1 MSKTRLGDKK
11 TEEYVVPSINN
22 IVRCFRSETLFIFG
36 LDSKNTK
43 YRWCLGVGRVCKI
56 MQGENFDLLYINFG
70 RKYAREIIVQYNHAR
85 RQLLTL
91 KVGQLATFYGKF
103 KIAPDDN
110 PKNPTKIKTIMYA
123 IGLQAW
129 YVPRAMEIKKIDLET
144 YDKVQ
149 QEDESNMMDLI
160 DELIQGKKL

>member
-1 MSKTRLGDKK
+1 MIQQLGNKMD
-11 TEEYVVPSINN
+11 EEYIVPDIRN

-36 LDSKNTK
+36 IDSANTK

-56 MQGENFDLLYINFG
+56 QQGENFDLLYLNFG

-91 KVGQLATFYGKF
+91 KKGQLATFYGKF
-103 KIAPDDN
+103 KLY
-110 PKNPTKIKTIMYA
+110 KNEQGQTRTVFYA

-129 YVPRAMEIKKIDLET
+129 YVPKAMDIKAIDTDAFDKIEKEQEKEMLEKID
-144 YDKVQ
+144 
-149 QEDESNMMDLI
+149 
-160 DELIQGKKL
+160 KLFEK

>member
-1 MSKTRLGDKK
+1 MSTRSIGDKK
-11 TEEYVVPSINN
+11 TEEYVIPDIRN

-36 LDSKNTK
+36 INAENTK

-56 MQGENFDLLYINFG
+56 KQGENFDLLYLNFG

-91 KVGQLATFYGKF
+91 KRGQLATFYGKF
-103 KIAPDDN
+103 KISPTDDGE
-110 PKNPTKIKTIMYA
+110 IKTLFYA

-129 YVPRAMEIKKIDLET
+129 YVPKALDIKKMKLEET
-144 YDKVQ
+144 EPLERVE
-149 QEDESNMMDLI
+149 QEEEQEMNNLI
-160 DELIQGKKL
+160 EELLGG

>member
-1 MSKTRLGDKK
+1 MSKVRLGDKK
-11 TEEYVVPSINN
+11 TEEYVLPDIKNL
-22 IVRCFRSETLFIFG
+22 VRCFRSETLFIFG
-36 LDSKNTK
+36 IDSQNTK

-56 MQGENFDLLYINFG
+56 KQGENFDIVYINFG

-103 KIAPDDN
+103 KIYANED
-110 PKNPTKIKTIMYA
+110 KEVKTVLYA

-129 YVPRAMEIKKIDLET
+129 YVPKAMDIKKM
-144 YDKVQ
+144 KVDAELNEKVDQ
-149 QEDESNMMDLI
+149 QEETSMLNLI
-160 DELIQGKKL
+160 DELIQGEK

>member
-36 LDSKNTK
+36 VDSKNTK

-70 RKYAREIIVQYNHAR
+70 RKYAKEIIVQYNHAR

-91 KVGQLATFYGKF
+91 KVGQLATFYGKC
-103 KIAPDDN
+103 KRYDRN
-110 PKNPTKIKTIMYA
+110 NKRNQMLLYA

-129 YVPRAMEIKKIDLET
+129 YVPRAMDIKKMDLET
-144 YDKVQ
+144 YERIQMENEK
-149 QEDESNMMDLI
+149 SMINLI
-160 DELIQGKKL
+160 DELLGGNK

>member
-1 MSKTRLGDKK
+1 MD
-11 TEEYVVPSINN
+11 EEYIVPDIRN

-36 LDSKNTK
+36 IDSANTK

-56 MQGENFDLLYINFG
+56 QQGENFDLVYINFG

-91 KVGQLATFYGKF
+91 KRGQLATFYGKF
-103 KIAPDDN
+103 KIY
-110 PKNPTKIKTIMYA
+110 KNEQGEIRTCFYA

-129 YVPRAMEIKKIDLET
+129 FVPKTMDIKQINMDAFEKLEKEQENEMLK
-144 YDKVQ
+144 KVEQ
-149 QEDESNMMDLI
+149 LLS
-160 DELIQGKKL
+160 K

>member
-1 MSKTRLGDKK
+1 MSRVSIGDKK
-11 TEEYVVPSINN
+11 TEEYVVPDIRN

-36 LDSKNTK
+36 INAENTK

-56 MQGENFDLLYINFG
+56 KQGDSFDLLYLNFG

-91 KVGQLATFYGKF
+91 KKGQLATFYGKF
-103 KIAPDDN
+103 KIYDN
-110 PKNPTKIKTIMYA
+110 EQGETRTVFYA

-129 YVPRAMEIKKIDLET
+129 YVPKALDIRKMELEQT
-144 YDKVQ
+144 EPLDRME
-149 QEDESNMMDLI
+149 QEEELEMSNLI
-160 DELIQGKKL
+160 DELLGDKK